1 MEENNFLLIPL
12 DLNLK
17 NGLEIIVDSIF
28 NNKLLALKISNE
40 K

>member
-1 MEENNFLLIPL
+1 MEENNFLLIHL